1 MGSFTRALR
10 VDWEEVRLKWYAVRI
25 ASAPLPR
32 NVGTWLTPRLMR
44 WAGFEVGHATLFSLL
59 PTVTGPASM
68 YRNLKIG
75 SNCYFNAG
83 ATFEAG
89 GQITIGDNVY
99 FGHEVLVLTT
109 SHAIDDPAQRAGDF
123 TRNNISIGDGAWV
136 GARAVVLPGVTIGAG
151 AIVAAGAVVAKD
163 VPPHTL
169 VGGVPAKPIRKLE
182 NSAET
187 VPHRNGKLNGEVE
200 AVLNQAR

>member
-1 MGSFTRALR
+1 MGSLKRALQ
-10 VDWEEVRLKWYAVRI
+10 VDWEEVRGRWTLVRI
-25 ASAPLPR
+25 VAFPLPR

-44 WAGFEVGHATLFSLL
+44 WAGFEVGHATLFSQL
-59 PTVTGPASM
+59 PIITGSNEM
-68 YRNLKIG
+68 YQNLKIG
-75 SNCYFNAG
+75 RNCYFNAG

-109 SHAIDDPAQRAGDF
+109 SHAIDNPKQRAGEF
-123 TRNNISIGDGAWV
+123 TRNNVRIDKGAWV
-136 GARAVVLPGVTIGAG
+136 GARAVVLPGVTIGEG

-169 VGGVPAKPIRKLE
+169 VGGVPAKPIRQLAQ
-182 NSAET
+182 SAEIN
-187 VPHRNGKLNGEVE
+187 PQLNGN
-200 AVLNQAR
+200 ANTH